1 MKIVKDTAVSFH
13 YTLTDQHGEVIDA
26 SAERG
31 PLTYLHGHDQIIPGL
46 ERQLEG
52 LDTGARANLAVPAAE
67 AYGERREEMVMEVPR
82 DKFPADEELV
92 PGTQVMS
99 QGGGAPVVFT
109 IREVRPDTVLLDG
122 NHPMAGKDLNF
133 AIEVVDVRPASAEE
147 LAHGHVHD
155 GDHDH

>member
-1 MKIVKDTAVSFH
+1 
-13 YTLTDQHGEVIDA
+13 
-26 SAERG
+26 
-31 PLTYLHGHDQIIPGL
+31 
-46 ERQLEG
+46 
-52 LDTGARANLAVPAAE
+52 
-67 AYGERREEMVMEVPR
+67 MEVPR

-92 PGTQVMS
+92 PGSQVMS

-155 GDHDH
+155 GNHDH

>member
-1 MKIVKDTAVSFH
+1 MKIAKNSAVSFH

-52 LDTGARANLAVPAAE
+52 LDAGARANLSVPASE
-67 AYGERREEMVMEVPR
+67 AYGEPRPELLMEVPR

-99 QGGGAPVVFT
+99 QGDGAPSVFT
-109 IREVRPDTVLLDG
+109 IREVRPETVLLDG

-133 AIEVVDVRPASAEE
+133 SIEVVTVRPATTEE
-147 LAHGHVHD
+147 LEDGHIHD
-155 GDHDH
+155 GNHDH